1 MSGSFYRGT
10 TSEQDG
16 RFANKEKKIIKS
28 QQWPDE
34 FNTRVDIKKVLS
46 FSSSDV

>member
-1 MSGSFYRGT
+1 MSGTFYRGT

-16 RFANKEKKIIKS
+16 RFSNKEKKIIRS

-34 FNTRVDIKKVLS
+34 FNTRVDIKKVKP
-46 FSSSDV
+46 FASSHV